1 MIYVQIYIIHIAT
14 MIHSLLVPN
23 VFTTSFPTSSISSIG
38 NAMNQHSLLLTEIN
52 NNEISGNMQHL
63 LNSHFLLY
71 SLRQN
76 LYSMV
81 LNQSHIYKEIAA
93 MFRNITELDIFYYS
107 IFAFTIVLFWKDLP
121 YKKSTQKI
129 IKNGVISRDNVR
141 FIEMFVFVIMMVL
154 FQDVDNATG

>member
-1 MIYVQIYIIHIAT
+1 

-23 VFTTSFPTSSISSIG
+23 VFIPIISIG
-38 NAMNQHSLLLTEIN
+38 NAMNQHSLLLADIN
-52 NNEISGNMQHL
+52 NNEISGNMQQI
-63 LNSHFLLY
+63 LNSHFILY
-71 SLRQN
+71 TIRQN

-81 LNQSHIYKEIAA
+81 LNQSHIFKEIAA

-121 YKKSTQKI
+121 YKKSTQKNM
-129 IKNGVISRDNVR
+129 KNGVISRDNVR